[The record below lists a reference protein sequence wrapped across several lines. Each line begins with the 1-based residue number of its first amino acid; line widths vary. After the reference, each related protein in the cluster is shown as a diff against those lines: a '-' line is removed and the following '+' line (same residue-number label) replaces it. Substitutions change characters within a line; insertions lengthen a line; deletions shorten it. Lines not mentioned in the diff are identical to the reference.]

1 MSIVDES
8 IANDFLEKLQ
18 RMDDGEHAT
27 LIGEVVDNH
36 PKQVLS
42 ISGLG
47 GKRVVNMLTGEQL
60 PRIC

>member
-1 MSIVDES
+1 
-8 IANDFLEKLQ
+8 
-18 RMDDGEHAT
+18 MDDGEHAT